1 MDMTSK
7 NKIIIFSGVVFG
19 ALFSL
24 IVYLFRETDKQKKLT
39 SYSSEPID
47 KIKLPETT
55 PLVTEQVLEEEEEE
69 EENKIDDL
77 QKIEG
82 IGPKISSI
90 LIQNQITTFKKL
102 SEKTVDQLK
111 IILSD
116 ANIRIADP
124 ATWPEQAA
132 LAAQDKWDQLKTLQD
147 SLKGGRLS

>member
-1 MDMTSK
+1 MTSK

-55 PLVTEQVLEEEEEE
+55 PLVTEQVLEEEE